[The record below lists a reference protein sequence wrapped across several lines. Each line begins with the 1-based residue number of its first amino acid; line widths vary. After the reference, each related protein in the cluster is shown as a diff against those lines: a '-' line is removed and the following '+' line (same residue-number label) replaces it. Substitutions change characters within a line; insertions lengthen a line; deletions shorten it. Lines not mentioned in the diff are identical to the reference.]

1 MRRSFLGGNNNSNKK
16 DDDDEKYD
24 LDSEKS
30 LLVSKTTKRKRKN
43 TIKSI
48 PVPETPPRLPRGM
61 SVLLVSFSAPTAKDA
76 RGGKGEQQQVF
87 VFDGKSEVCAQRNGE
102 VRPRERRE
110 NKSDLEEE
118 EEEERGERRRRRV
131 G

>member
-1 MRRSFLGGNNNSNKK
+1 
-16 DDDDEKYD
+16 
-24 LDSEKS
+24 
-30 LLVSKTTKRKRKN
+30 
-43 TIKSI
+43 
-48 PVPETPPRLPRGM
+48 M

-118 EEEERGERRRRRV
+118 EEEEEEKDEDEELDEEDFSSDGMIKALKKNNNNNDDDEDYVLTHHRALLPRPRFLIGGASRRAI
-131 G
+131 GGFEFE